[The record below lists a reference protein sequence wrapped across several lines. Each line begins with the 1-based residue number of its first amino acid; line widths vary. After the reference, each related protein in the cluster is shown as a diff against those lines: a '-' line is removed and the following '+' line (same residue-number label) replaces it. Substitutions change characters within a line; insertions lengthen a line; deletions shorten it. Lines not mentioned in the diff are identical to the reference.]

1 MPRRWR
7 GSSVRWDR
15 KCFRR
20 CKAGSSESHREKKVV
35 EGRKMRV
42 DTTVTETNIHYPTD
56 SSLLGDGVRVL
67 TRTMK
72 RIVEIGG
79 KAGERVRDRMRSVGH
94 RVMEIARITRTK
106 GQKQTKEKLQA
117 SYKRLL
123 NATGQVVAQAKR
135 IAEEVKKGVKKSRTL
150 VDQLRLDALQAEL
163 ETNDSAGPAS
173 DASDQST
180 SIPQRS
186 ARRRQARQFV

>member
-1 MPRRWR
+1 
-7 GSSVRWDR
+7 
-15 KCFRR
+15 
-20 CKAGSSESHREKKVV
+20 
-35 EGRKMRV
+35 MRL

-67 TRTMK
+67 TRTLK
-72 RIVEIGG
+72 RVVEIGG
-79 KAGERVRDRMRSVGH
+79 NVGERVRDRMRSVGR

-135 IAEEVKKGVKKSRTL
+135 IADEVNKGVKKSRKL
-150 VDQLRLDALQAEL
+150 VDQLRLDALGAEL
-163 ETNDSAGPAS
+163 ERMIPARPAS
-173 DASDQST
+173 DASDQGAT
-180 SIPQRS
+180 IP
-186 ARRRQARQFV
+186 

>member
-1 MPRRWR
+1 
-7 GSSVRWDR
+7 
-15 KCFRR
+15 
-20 CKAGSSESHREKKVV
+20 
-35 EGRKMRV
+35 MRV

-79 KAGERVRDRMRSVGH
+79 KAGEHVRDQMRSVGR
-94 RVMEIARITRTK
+94 RVMEIARISRTK

-117 SYKRLL
+117 GYKRLL

-135 IAEEVKKGVKKSRTL
+135 IADEVKRGVNEAWLPILHTERGHWHFTGSL
-150 VDQLRLDALQAEL
+150 LQH
-163 ETNDSAGPAS
+163 GS
-173 DASDQST
+173 D
-180 SIPQRS
+180 P
-186 ARRRQARQFV
+186 